1 MLLGTVMGVSYQDD
15 ACYLVMGVINSV
27 TMVKGVTNSDLG
39 LNERN
44 ICVTPGYPGLL
55 Q

>member
-1 MLLGTVMGVSYQDD
+1 MGVSYQGDE
-15 ACYLVMGVINSV
+15 CYLVMGVINSV
-27 TMVKGVTNSDLG
+27 TMVKGVTNSDYLG
-39 LNERN
+39 FNERN